1 MGNFMGKI
9 VVRVGRFAA
18 IRMEN
23 FRAFRSCKRKLE
35 GGMETA
41 FQKVGGIGG

>member
-1 MGNFMGKI
+1 MGKI
-9 VVRVGRFAA
+9 VFGVRAVCGVPDEDFTHSAVQ
-18 IRMEN
+18 
-23 FRAFRSCKRKLE
+23 KRKLE